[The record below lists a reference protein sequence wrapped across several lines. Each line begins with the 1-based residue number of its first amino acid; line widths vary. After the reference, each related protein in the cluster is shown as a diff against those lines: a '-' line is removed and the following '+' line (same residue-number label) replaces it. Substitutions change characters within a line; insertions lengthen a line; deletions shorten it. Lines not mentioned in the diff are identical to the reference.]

1 MKKWEEEKLI
11 TYQDLVQE
19 KAERREVVKSN
30 YKIFLLLIKYTPLI
44 NLFVEIIFSSLSYF
58 EIDCFWIG
66 YISSTPL
73 ISFLLLLI
81 GSYVFKFCTLYRIT
95 LYCIVF
101 VNKLAMYDTYIGIP
115 LNDLQM
121 YRIYLIIL
129 LIGLIS
135 YLRFHVKNNKKSST
149 KNSR

>member
-1 MKKWEEEKLI
+1 
-11 TYQDLVQE
+11 
-19 KAERREVVKSN
+19 
-30 YKIFLLLIKYTPLI
+30 
-44 NLFVEIIFSSLSYF
+44 
-58 EIDCFWIG
+58 
-66 YISSTPL
+66 
-73 ISFLLLLI
+73 
-81 GSYVFKFCTLYRIT
+81 
-95 LYCIVF
+95 
-101 VNKLAMYDTYIGIP
+101 MYDTYVGIP